1 MTFQMT
7 WYHSDQRANP
17 ARKMRALRMADSVV
31 IGREDGADIVIKDSA
46 VSRLHAEVSVG
57 GDGVRVRDRGSA
69 NGVFVDGR
77 QVQEAT
83 WLPGQVVQI
92 GPYQFELAPQ
102 AIDSPQLDARPP
114 QPQQPPLPARP
125 AMQPNL
131 GPAAFQFPP
140 LDTRLG
146 QPAASTGRIELGA
159 LFERARNNDRQA
171 VRSLFQG
178 FLGKTEQIVDCGYLG
193 ALGFVFPEYSFWCV
207 TNTRVCGLL
216 INSAGWMNFNFGFTR
231 SLNRGL
237 FVQPSLIALWIW
249 IISWCVFA
257 LMASV
262 FMGMVGEVMVR
273 EWLGFILG
281 RLAGIVA
288 FLCTA
293 AAGVV
298 LVPRVIRA
306 YYRWVK
312 AGCIF
317 WTREL
322 VPIVIPADRNSLRDA
337 QRFVGVFTDQKN
349 MIGD

>member
-1 MTFQMT
+1 MAFQMT

-17 ARKMRALRMADSVV
+17 ARKMRALRISDSVV

-57 GDGVRVRDRGSA
+57 GEGVRVRDRGSA
-69 NGVFVDGR
+69 NGVYIDGR

-92 GPYQFELAPQ
+92 GPYQFELTPQAVDAPQ
-102 AIDSPQLDARPP
+102 LEARPP
-114 QPQQPPLPARP
+114 QPLPVRP
-125 AMQPNL
+125 AMQPS
-131 GPAAFQFPP
+131 PAPMALQFPP

-146 QPAASTGRIELGA
+146 QPAAGTGRIELGA

-193 ALGFVFPEYSFWCV
+193 ALGFVFPEHSFWCV
-207 TNTRVCGLL
+207 TNSRVCGLL
-216 INSAGWMNFNFGFTR
+216 INSAGWMNFNFGFTK
-231 SLNRGL
+231 SLDRGL

-249 IISWCVFA
+249 IIIWGVLVFLCA
-257 LMASV
+257 I
-262 FMGMVGEVMVR
+262 FMGALGESLVSA
-273 EWLGFILG
+273 WLGSFILA
-281 RLAGIVA
+281 RLARIIV
-288 FLCTA
+288 FLSFA
-293 AAGVV
+293 AAGLV
-298 LVPRVIRA
+298 LVPWVIRA

-337 QRFVGVFTDQKN
+337 QRFVSVFTDQKN
-349 MIGD
+349 FTGN

>member
-1 MTFQMT
+1 MAFQMT

-17 ARKMRALRMADSVV
+17 ARKMRALRMSDSVV

-46 VSRLHAEVSVG
+46 VSRLHAEVFVG
-57 GDGVRVRDRGSA
+57 GEGVRLKDRDSA
-69 NGVFVDGR
+69 NGIYVDGK
-77 QVQEAT
+77 QVREAI

-92 GPYQFELAPQ
+92 GPYNFELAPQ
-102 AIDSPQLDARPP
+102 AVDSPQFEAHPP
-114 QPQQPPLPARP
+114 GPPPARA
-125 AMQPNL
+125 AMQPIPV
-131 GPAAFQFPP
+131 PAGLQLPQ

-146 QPAASTGRIELGA
+146 QPATGTGRIELGA
-159 LFERARNNDRQA
+159 LFDRARNNDRQA

-207 TNTRVCGLL
+207 TNSRVCGLL
-216 INSAGWMNFNFGFTR
+216 INSGGWMNFNFGFTK

-237 FVQPSLIALWIW
+237 FVQPSLVTLWIW
-249 IISWCVFA
+249 IILWCVFA
-257 LMASV
+257 LLGSL
-262 FMGMVGEVMVR
+262 FMGMLGEVIVR
-273 EWLGFILG
+273 DWLGFIVG
-281 RLAGIVA
+281 RLAGIVV

-298 LVPRVIRA
+298 LVPWVIRA

-317 WTREL
+317 WTQEL

-337 QRFVGVFTDQKN
+337 QRFVSVFTDQKN
-349 MIGD
+349 MSGN